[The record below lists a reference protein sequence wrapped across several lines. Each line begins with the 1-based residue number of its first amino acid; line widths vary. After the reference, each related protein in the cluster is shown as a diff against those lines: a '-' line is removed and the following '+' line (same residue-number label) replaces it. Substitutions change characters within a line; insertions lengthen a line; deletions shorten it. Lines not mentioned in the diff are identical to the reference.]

1 MTVCKTVFV
10 RREGFELPLLLVGA
24 FRAIVDELHVELE
37 ERGHPRVR
45 PLHGFALQAVGP
57 NGATVSELGRRLGV
71 SKQAAGKTADV
82 LVRLGYVERTR
93 DAADARAVHVA
104 RTPLGEE
111 LLRVSAAGFA
121 RIRRRWVRTLGA
133 QHVAALEEALA
144 HMAGDASKLGDLP
157 GWLR

>member
-1 MTVCKTVFV
+1 MRGRVPDFDESL
-10 RREGFELPLLLVGA
+10 RFRFEYPGLIADA
-24 FRAIVDELHVELE
+24 FRTVVSDAYNRAELVM
-37 ERGHPRVR
+37 
-45 PLHGFALQAVGP
+45 
-57 NGATVSELGRRLGV
+57 
-71 SKQAAGKTADV
+71 
-82 LVRLGYVERTR
+82 
-93 DAADARAVHVA
+93 
-104 RTPLGEE
+104 PLGEE